1 MYTATL
7 KELDMTTSINN
18 HSNFFYSGIAA
29 LAVIAP
35 IGFVGAAAALPEG
48 LQRGEFI
55 VSSFGAVL
63 SLLAT
68 ALVVRAAYALGFSKA
83 LKTASSQTNYS
94 AFAAQGG
101 RTAAPRAT
109 GGSV

>member
-1 MYTATL
+1 MYKAIL
-7 KELDMTTSINN
+7 QELDMTTSTNN

-35 IGFVGAAAALPEG
+35 IGLVCAAGTLPEG
-48 LQRGEFI
+48 QKGGFI

-63 SLLAT
+63 SVIAT
-68 ALVVRAAYALGFSKA
+68 ALVLRAAYTLGFSKA

-101 RTAAPRAT
+101 RTAAPQTT
-109 GGSV
+109 GDCA